1 MSFYLTLPSNSS
13 EKFYRDNT
21 VTRFNTKLQTARE
34 LSGNW
39 EVALAEISF
48 TKTWYTVP
56 RNSGTF
62 VYSCEPGTQI
72 ILPIHFREYLTA
84 TDFRI
89 EVNIPFGYYD
99 TIQSLIDAM
108 NTAVGEISTLQNFPT
123 INKHDGEIEMV
134 RLERDKWPTFKFNDV
149 KKKCSVFLQPG
160 TFVQFDD
167 VMSSLLGI
175 RNNRLYNPNAKA
187 KFIQGPM
194 TCDISG
200 GIQDLYVYVDVV
212 ENVPVG
218 DTEAP
223 LLRIVNASGWTGENV
238 HRIYDRPRYM
248 PVQKNR
254 FDSIECNIRDCFGKL
269 VPFEGGQVIVI
280 LHFRRA
286 ISPYFSS

>member
-1 MSFYLTLPSNSS
+1 
-13 EKFYRDNT
+13 
-21 VTRFNTKLQTARE
+21 
-34 LSGNW
+34 
-39 EVALAEISF
+39 VALSEISF
-48 TKTWYTVP
+48 TKNWYTVP
-56 RNSGTF
+56 SNSGTF
-62 VYSCEPGTQI
+62 IYSCEPGTQI
-72 ILPIHFREYLTA
+72 TLAPMYREHLKANEFHFQ
-84 TDFRI
+84 I
-89 EVNIPFGYYD
+89 NVPFGYYD
-99 TIQSLIDAM
+99 TIQSLVDAI
-108 NTAVGEISTLQNFPT
+108 NTAVGEMSALRNFPLVSKHNGERET
-123 INKHDGEIEMV
+123 I

-167 VMSSLLGI
+167 VMASLLGI
-175 RNNRLYNPNAKA
+175 RNNRLGNTNEEAT
-187 KFIQGPM
+187 FIEGPM

-212 ENVPVG
+212 EHVPVG

-223 LLRIVNASGWTGENV
+223 LLRIVNASGMMGENV
-238 HRIYDRPRYM
+238 HRIYDRPRYL